1 MSDGEELQQKVVE
14 WFQKNSRE
22 GRTKFYMKDVVKALS
37 SEYEKRDIQKAI
49 QACTV
54 AETIMYW
61 SSGSTTLLVLP
72 ENFPKSV
79 T

>member
-1 MSDGEELQQKVVE
+1 MSEELQQKVIE
-14 WFQKNSRE
+14 WFQKNSKE
-22 GRTKFYMKDVVKALS
+22 GKTKFYMKDVVKALVG
-37 SEYEKRDIQKAI
+37 EHEKRDIQKAI
-49 QACTV
+49 QDCTQ
-54 AETIMYW
+54 AGTLMYW